1 LPGSRQNQIKS
12 MKQYN
17 WAILGCGK
25 IAGKFSS
32 DLKLLKNANLYAAAS
47 RNLERAKSFA
57 EEHGYEK
64 AYGSYLELVQDPDVD
79 VVYIATPHS
88 HHMEHSMLCLDHK
101 KAVLCEKALALNAK
115 EVEAMIESSRK
126 NKTFLMEAFWT
137 IFQPKFKKVLELA
150 SDPELGQLKFVKSDF
165 MFNPEV
171 DPDKRLY
178 NIELGAGSL
187 LDIGI
192 YPIFRSL
199 VLLGK
204 PTAMKTMPRLLDSGV
219 EESVFMLFDYENGS
233 MAALTSSFAA
243 HSKNETELCFENG
256 YIKFERDHDVPIFLG
271 KNDAE
276 QEIKVNAGKG
286 MGYELEAAHVM
297 ECLDAGKIESP
308 VLPLS
313 FSLDL
318 MKLMDEVRKDAGI
331 VFPGR
336 D

>member
-1 LPGSRQNQIKS
+1 
-12 MKQYN
+12 MKTYN

-25 IAGKFSS
+25 IAGKFAS
-32 DLKLLKNANLYAAAS
+32 DLKLLDNANLYAAAS
-47 RNLERAKSFA
+47 RNLERAQGFA
-57 EEHGYEK
+57 EEHGFDK
-64 AYGSYLELVQDPDVD
+64 AYGSYTEMVSDPEVD

-88 HHMEHSMLCLDHK
+88 HHMEHSILCLEHK

-115 EVEAMIESSRK
+115 EVQSMIAASRE
-126 NKTFLMEAFWT
+126 NHTFLMEAFWT

-150 SDPELGQLKFVKSDF
+150 NDPELGQLKFVKSDF

-171 DPDKRLY
+171 DPEKRLY

-204 PTAMKTMPRLLDSGV
+204 PSGMKTMPRLLESGV
-219 EESVFMLFDYENGS
+219 EESIFMLFEYENGS
-233 MAALTSSFAA
+233 MASLTSSFAA
-243 HSKNETELCFENG
+243 SSKNETELCFEHG
-256 YIKFERDHDVPIFLG
+256 FIKFERDHDIPIYLG
-271 KNDAE
+271 KNGAVT
-276 QEIKVNAGKG
+276 EIKVDAGEG

-297 ECLDAGKIESP
+297 DCLDQGRKESP
-308 VLPLS
+308 TLPLS

-318 MKLMDEVRKDAGI
+318 MQLMDEVRKDAGI